1 MAAHNFSFTIHE
13 GFAPVVARTRKA
25 LEDHG
30 FGIISELDLAELFRA
45 TLGRER
51 HPHLIFGVSDCSR
64 EQGSVEVLPCHVVV
78 RSTGDGDVAIDF
90 MDPAVAIDIADGSC
104 VLGLTDEIRIRYERL
119 SAAVAAVPAHA

>member
-30 FGIISELDLAELFRA
+30 FGIISELDLAEMFRA

-51 HPHLIFGVSDCSR
+51 HPHLIFGVSDCYR
-64 EQGSVEVLPCHVVV
+64 DQGSVKVLPFHVVV
-78 RSTGDGDVAIDF
+78 RSTEAGDVVIDL
-90 MDPAVAIDIADGSC
+90 MDPAVAIDITDGTC
-104 VLGLTDEIRIRYERL
+104 VQGLTDELRARYENLR
-119 SAAVAAVPAHA
+119 ADVAAVPALA

>member
-25 LEDHG
+25 LSDHG

-51 HPHLIFGVSDCSR
+51 QPYLIFGVSDCSR
-64 EQGSVEVLPCHVVV
+64 DQGSVEVLPCHLVV
-78 RSTGDGDVAIDF
+78 RSTEAGEVVIDL
-90 MDPAVAIDIADGSC
+90 MDPAVAIDITDGTC
-104 VLGLTDEIRIRYERL
+104 VQGLTDELRVRYESLR
-119 SAAVAAVPAHA
+119 AAVAAVPALA